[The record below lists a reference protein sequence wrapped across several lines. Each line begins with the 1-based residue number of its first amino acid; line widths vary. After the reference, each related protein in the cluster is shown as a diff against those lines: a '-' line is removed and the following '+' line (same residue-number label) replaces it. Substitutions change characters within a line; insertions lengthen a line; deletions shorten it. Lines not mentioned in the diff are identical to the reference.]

1 MESANCRIEYM
12 VSERSVTALV
22 ATSKTNQAYTL
33 YPGIDRIVF
42 YCVKALLIHRV
53 ALCEIQSVSAW
64 HGPEL
69 GDRS

>member
-42 YCVKALLIHRV
+42 YCVKPLLIH
-53 ALCEIQSVSAW
+53 
-64 HGPEL
+64 
-69 GDRS
+69 